1 MGIEGFTEYDAEDA
15 ERYNRYRWW
24 LGLTWGDVLD
34 KMSDLYPRK
43 VGLVDD
49 TGRLTF
55 GELRQRAD
63 RLALGLMDLGIQ
75 PTDRVLLQVPNWR
88 EYVWAFFGLQ
98 KIGAIP
104 VLLLP
109 RHTELEITHLSQLTA
124 AKAWILPLKYRRID
138 YKPIIEKIRRK
149 CPTIEHIIT
158 VREDQ
163 GSAFVRMEDLADQA
177 RPTPEN
183 LSRLA
188 QRRPDPMEVAQ
199 IMPTGGTTGL
209 PKAAPRTHN
218 SFLCNAEYHSKAWE
232 ITSEDTVLTIAPVS
246 HAQGMF
252 CGVGG
257 AFINCAKLVLINSTD
272 PADICRMIEKE
283 KVTAIPTVPAL
294 VIRLANYDNLEDFDL
309 SSLKK
314 VYAGGAPSTPDLV
327 VAVREKLGCAF
338 VNAFGS
344 SEGTNA
350 MTRLD
355 DDLDVIC
362 NTVGM
367 KCCPYETYKIIDPNG
382 NELPPNTVGEFVSK
396 GPGIFTGYFGVNED
410 NRKIFTPD
418 GFLRTGD
425 LAKIDEAGYIT
436 ITGRIKDIILRGGEN
451 ISAIEIENLISTH
464 EQVEAVA
471 VIGMPDKELGE
482 RICAYVQTHGGVGV
496 LTFDD
501 IIAFLKGKGAS
512 VLQLPEHIVFVES
525 LPLTN
530 VGKADKKALRADIRK
545 RMGLAPE

>member
-1 MGIEGFTEYDAEDA
+1 MGIEGFTEYDAKDA
-15 ERYNRYRWW
+15 ELYNRMRWW

-55 GELRQRAD
+55 GELRQKAD
-63 RLALGLMDLGIQ
+63 RLALGLLELGIQ

-88 EYVWAFFGLQ
+88 EYVWAFFALQ
-98 KIGAIP
+98 KVGAIP

-109 RHTELEITHLSQLTA
+109 RHNEIEIAYLSQLTA

-138 YKPIIEKIRRK
+138 YLPIIANVRRK
-149 CPTIEHIIT
+149 SSSIQHVIT
-158 VREDQ
+158 VREDPTD
-163 GSAFVRMEDLADQA
+163 GFLRMEDLAEQA
-177 RPTPEN
+177 RPTRESFS
-183 LSRLA
+183 LLA
-188 QRRPDPMEVAQ
+188 DRRPDPMEVAQ

-232 ITSEDTVLTIAPVS
+232 INSADTVLTIAPVS

-257 AFINCAKLVLINSTD
+257 AFINYAKLVLIDSTD
-272 PADICRMIEKE
+272 PADICRVIEKE
-283 KVTAIPTVPAL
+283 RVTAIPTVPAL
-294 VIRLANYDNLEDFDL
+294 VLRLVNFDGRSDFDL

-314 VYAGGAPSTPDLV
+314 IYAGGAPSPPDLV
-327 VAVREKLGCAF
+327 MSVREKLGCAF

-344 SEGTNA
+344 SEGTNS

-355 DDLDVIC
+355 DDVAVIC
-362 NTVGM
+362 NTVGVR
-367 KCCPYETYKIIDPNG
+367 CCPYETYKIIDADG
-382 NELPPNTVGEFVSK
+382 NELLPNTVGEFVSK
-396 GPGIFTGYFGVNED
+396 GPGIFTGYFGAAED
-410 NRKIFTPD
+410 NRKIFTPE

-425 LAKIDEAGYIT
+425 LAKIDEAGCIT

-451 ISAIEIENLISTH
+451 ISAVEIENLISMH
-464 EQVEAVA
+464 QQVEAVA

-482 RICAYVQTHGGVGV
+482 RICAYVQTHRGPGV
-496 LTFDD
+496 LAFED
-501 IIAFLKGKGAS
+501 IIAFLKSKGAS
-512 VLQLPEHIVFVES
+512 VLQLPERVVFVDS
-525 LPLTN
+525 LPLTK
-530 VGKADKKALRADIRK
+530 VGKADKKALREDIRQ
-545 RMGLAPE
+545 RMGLA

>member
-1 MGIEGFTEYDAEDA
+1 MGIKGFTEYDGKDA
-15 ERYNRYRWW
+15 DLYNRMRWW

-34 KMSDLYPRK
+34 KASDLYPSK

-49 TGRLTF
+49 DGRLTYQ
-55 GELRQRAD
+55 ELRQKVD
-63 RLALGLMDLGIQ
+63 RLALGLIDLGIQ
-75 PTDRVLLQVPNWR
+75 PTDRVLIQIPNWC
-88 EYVWAFFGLQ
+88 EYVWAFFALE

-109 RHTELEITHLSQLTA
+109 RHRETEINYLSQLTT
-124 AKAWILPLKYRRID
+124 AKAWILPLKYRNVD
-138 YKPIIEKIRRK
+138 YRPIIENVMRESS
-149 CPTIEHIIT
+149 TIEHIIT
-158 VREDQ
+158 AREA
-163 GSAFVRMEDLADQA
+163 GSSAFLHLEELAGN
-177 RPTPEN
+177 PTQEN

-188 QRRPDPMEVAQ
+188 EHRPDPMEVAQ

-232 ITSEDTVLTIAPVS
+232 ITSEDTILTIAPVS

-257 AFINCAKLVLINSTD
+257 GFINYAKLVLIDSTD
-272 PADICRMIEKE
+272 PADICRVIEKE
-283 KVTAIPTVPAL
+283 KVTAVPTVPAL
-294 VIRLANYDNLEDFDL
+294 VSRLVNFDDLKRFDL

-314 VYAGGAPSTPDLV
+314 VYAGGAPSGPDLV
-327 VAVREKLGCAF
+327 IAVREKLGCAF

-344 SEGTNA
+344 SEGTNS

-355 DDLDVIC
+355 DDLELIC
-362 NTVGM
+362 NTVGV
-367 KCCPYETYKIIDPNG
+367 KCCPYETYKIIDQDG

-396 GPGIFTGYFGVNED
+396 GPGIFTGYFGSGDE
-410 NRKIFTPD
+410 NRKLFTPD
-418 GFLRTGD
+418 GFFRTGD
-425 LAKIDEAGYIT
+425 LARIDEFGNIT

-451 ISAIEIENLISTH
+451 ISAIEIENLVSMH
-464 EQVEAVA
+464 EQVESVA

-482 RICAYVQTHGGVGV
+482 RICAYVHTRSGSKE

-501 IIAFLKGKGAS
+501 IIAFLRSKGTS
-512 VLQLPEHIVFVES
+512 VLQLPERIVFVDS
-525 LPLTN
+525 IPLTK
-530 VGKADKKALRADIRK
+530 VGKVDKNALREDIR
-545 RMGLAPE
+545 RRLGLA